1 MDIKLLTEV
10 SWGGNKLAPIVDEAL
25 KILKWNYKYEL
36 IENHRVLENLGI
48 KKSPAMIIDGNI
60 IIQGIVPNVLEMVQ
74 ILKSIKKEMD

>member
-36 IENHRVLENLGI
+36 IENEKQLENLGI

-60 IIQGIVPNVLEMVQ
+60 IIQGIVPNVLEMIR
-74 ILKSIKKEMD
+74 ILEGLLEKRS